1 MAETASQR
9 NGAGENSDCL
19 LGCILLVKAKRAS
32 LTKPSFQKRAQQ
44 RHLFVL
50 LHTTGRQSIPV
61 PSSSTEMGERAKV
74 STEVLL
80 PGWRRKAAA
89 GARQTVSGP
98 RTNQPVTELR
108 IHSRAVVGP
117 AGKYCKIDP
126 LRLACRAISISLG
139 RENNGSYLQGGGQ
152 GWQWN

>member
-44 RHLFVL
+44 RRLFVL

-61 PSSSTEMGERAKV
+61 PSSSTEMRERAKV

-80 PGWRRKAAA
+80 PGWRRKAAPPSLLRGRLSA
-89 GARQTVSGP
+89 AREQ
-98 RTNQPVTELR
+98 TNQLQSSEFT
-108 IHSRAVVGP
+108 VG
-117 AGKYCKIDP
+117 
-126 LRLACRAISISLG
+126 L
-139 RENNGSYLQGGGQ
+139 
-152 GWQWN
+152 W